1 MVRKTTK
8 AVVPTQ
14 IEMQQAKVA
23 EKAAK
28 KARRKQMEENSE
40 DLRIKLSELIRE
52 EIPQIKKDLAE
63 MTPKE
68 RVDAVAKLAPYVL
81 PKLIQKPVDD
91 GPDDEEKD
99 ELRELAGRTMDG
111 PFAN

>member
-1 MVRKTTK
+1 MPRKNVK
-8 AVVPTQ
+8 AIVPTQ

-40 DLRIKLSELIRE
+40 DLRIKLTELIRE

-63 MTPKE
+63 MTAKD
-68 RVDAVAKLAPYVL
+68 RCDTIAKLAPYVL
-81 PKLIQKPVDD
+81 PKLIQKPVNE
-91 GPDDEEKD
+91 GPEEEEKD
-99 ELRELAGRTMDG
+99 ELRELAGRTTDTNL
-111 PFAN
+111 AN

>member
-1 MVRKTTK
+1 MPRKIIK

-40 DLRIKLSELIRE
+40 DLRIKLTELIRE
-52 EIPQIKKDLAE
+52 ELPQIKKDLAD
-63 MTPKE
+63 MSAKDRCDTI
-68 RVDAVAKLAPYVL
+68 AKLAPYVL
-81 PKLIQKPVDD
+81 PKLIQKPVNE
-91 GPDDEEKD
+91 GPEEEEKD
-99 ELRELAGRTMDG
+99 ELRELAGRTTDTAL
-111 PFAN
+111 AN

>member
-1 MVRKTTK
+1 MPRKTTK

-28 KARRKQMEENSE
+28 KARRRQAEEGAE
-40 DLRIKLSELIRE
+40 ELRIKLTELIKKQV
-52 EIPQIKKDLAE
+52 PQIEKDLSE
-63 MTPKE
+63 MTAKE
-68 RVDAVAKLAPYVL
+68 RCDTIAKLAPYVL
-81 PKLIQKPVDD
+81 PKLVQMPVND

-99 ELRELAGRTMDG
+99 ELKELASRTTETAY
-111 PFAN
+111 AN